1 MREIYPSIER
11 IVEILKESKNFIS
24 SVATK
29 SIYDMILAQ
38 INYIFRDFNK
48 DDIVINKKEYVELL
62 KLKKD
67 DLIINYNNKVLN
79 IPETVIELKSIND
92 KIKYLEL

>member
-11 IVEILKESKNFIS
+11 IVEILKKSKNFIS
-24 SVATK
+24 SIATK

-38 INYIFRDFNK
+38 INYVFRDFTK
-48 DDIVINKKEYVELL
+48 DDVVISKKEYIELL
-62 KLKKD
+62 NLKKD

-79 IPETVIELKSIND
+79 IPETVMELESINN